1 MEFIEQIKNEARDG
15 LMKKY
20 KALLINDKFITR
32 KTVSFQANKENP
44 FYRWFKYKEGF
55 SSNLVKYYI
64 KKYQLEKKEILD
76 PFSGAGTTLFAASE
90 LECNATGIE
99 LLPVGIF
106 AVEAREAS
114 EKIEYKKLNSIKVKL
129 WDEVD
134 KIKSPEAHIKHIR
147 ITNGAFPEE
156 TENDLNKFL
165 TYIEKLEH
173 NYATI
178 LRFAAFAI
186 LEEISFT
193 RKDGQY
199 LRWDH
204 RANRSN
210 GKKKFNKGKIY
221 SFRDAIDAKL
231 REILND
237 INPNSGLTLF
247 ANNPNEE
254 KGKIENF
261 QDSCL
266 IKLAELKGSSFDGI
280 ITSPPYCN
288 RYDYT
293 RTYALELIFLGCD
306 NEKVKELRQQMLS
319 CTVENKSKIEEI
331 RKFYESIN
339 RIESFEK
346 ITKVFQDSKAM
357 TEIIEILD
365 YYKSIKKLNNN
376 GIARMVKNYFL
387 EMAFTIFELARV
399 MKKGARII
407 MVNDNVQYVGEEIP
421 VDLILS
427 EFAENFGLKV
437 ENIVVLQQ
445 KKGNSSQ
452 QMGNHGRNPIR
463 KCVYIWQK

>member
-1 MEFIEQIKNEARDG
+1 MAVIEQIKNEARED

-20 KALLINDKFITR
+20 KSFLINDKFITR

-64 KKYQLEKKEILD
+64 KKYQLEGKAILD

-90 LECNATGIE
+90 LGCNTTGIE

-106 AVEAREAS
+106 AVKAREAS
-114 EKIEYKKLNSIKVKL
+114 EKIEHKKLNSIITNL

-134 KIKSPEAHIKHIR
+134 KIKTPETHIKHIR

-165 TYIEKLEH
+165 TYIKKLDD
-173 NYATI
+173 NYAAI
-178 LRFAAFAI
+178 LRFSAFSI

-199 LRWDH
+199 LRWDY

-221 SFRDAIDAKL
+221 SFRDAINSKL
-231 REILND
+231 REILDD

-247 ANNPNEE
+247 SNDSEKE

-261 QDSCL
+261 QASCL
-266 IKLAELKGSSFDGI
+266 TKLTELEDNSFDGI

-331 RKFYESIN
+331 KTFYKSIN

-346 ITKVFQDSKAM
+346 IIQVFEDSKAM
-357 TEIIEILD
+357 TEINEILD

-387 EMAFTIFELARV
+387 EMAFTVFELARV
-399 MKKGARII
+399 MKEGGRIV

-421 VDLILS
+421 VDFILS